1 MGKYIYI
8 GSLRSN
14 EDFDTLATI
23 SKMISQNGI
32 MDYDI
37 TKTQAIIQESSK
49 KSSSKNFSSKKS
61 IKT

>member
-1 MGKYIYI
+1 
-8 GSLRSN
+8 
-14 EDFDTLATI
+14 
-23 SKMISQNGI
+23 MISQNGI